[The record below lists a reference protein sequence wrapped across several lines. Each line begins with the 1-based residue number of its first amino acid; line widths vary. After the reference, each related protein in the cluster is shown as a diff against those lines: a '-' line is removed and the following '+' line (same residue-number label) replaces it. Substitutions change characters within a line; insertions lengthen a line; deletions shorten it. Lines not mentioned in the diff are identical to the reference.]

1 MDNHCQNRPG
11 RSRVYRVL
19 WPGCCSVCTTYI
31 YIGTIIRATY
41 ILHLPAPHHPPK
53 PTLLVCLR
61 LRLEILPEE
70 LLVLRAERARVA
82 RQPHATAHTHRARD
96 RAVVPRAREA
106 PVQALAAVRRC
117 RCPLAY
123 ERPERRGR
131 HNRRVLARAVDV
143 LLERQRVVLGGRISC
158 DDLRNAK
165 WADTHGVGEHLVDVR
180 IEHDALVLRRL
191 QEAVPVV
198 DAHEPVMHFHDQVRL
213 AFIPGEAHVVV
224 TVSIELLCHDQ
235 RLGVVPCGVQW
246 PARVASILA
255 RSALGAAKGQI
266 GLLIQHAEHGHDVR
280 LVLEHRHEVLDKRRR
295 AVDVRL
301 VCLPAAVLPP
311 RVQFICDLCG
321 AGRMTLLTACPAGVR
336 S

>member
-1 MDNHCQNRPG
+1 MSLYTTLVTIFFTHSTCSYSICSQVLNNTFSSSNTSILSYSICSQCRAP
-11 RSRVYRVL
+11 SRNI
-19 WPGCCSVCTTYI
+19 TTS
-31 YIGTIIRATY
+31 T
-41 ILHLPAPHHPPK
+41 
-53 PTLLVCLR
+53 
-61 LRLEILPEE
+61 
-70 LLVLRAERARVA
+70 ARVA

-106 PVQALAAVRRC
+106 PVKALAAIRRC

-123 ERPERRGR
+123 EGPERRGR

-246 PARVASILA
+246 PARVASVLA
-255 RSALGAAKGQI
+255 RSALGAAKG
-266 GLLIQHAEHGHDVR
+266 
-280 LVLEHRHEVLDKRRR
+280 
-295 AVDVRL
+295 
-301 VCLPAAVLPP
+301 
-311 RVQFICDLCG
+311 
-321 AGRMTLLTACPAGVR
+321 
-336 S
+336 